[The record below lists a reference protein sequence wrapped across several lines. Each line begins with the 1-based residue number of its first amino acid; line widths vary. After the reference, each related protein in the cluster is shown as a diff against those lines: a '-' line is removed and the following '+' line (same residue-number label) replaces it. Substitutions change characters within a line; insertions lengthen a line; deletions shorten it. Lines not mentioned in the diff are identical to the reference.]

1 MTLTKEEVKEK
12 IKLKKVGGVWGI
24 SIPSDFV
31 SAKVELKIS
40 RKDKY
45 SKCKQAIQ
53 DSIKFAD
60 NSSKE
65 LGIRVGKAGDMDP
78 DHDNHIDLKTQY
90 RDSYTSDGVALV
102 NFAIGN
108 VSTNYSRENA
118 SEHTEEDILNINRND
133 TFYKFTRLEGLDE
146 DEQTKIDIQ
155 DYLKNGPNS
164 SNNWPSERADPV
176 IADSDQKLI
185 FHDNDDTDNNAE
197 MTFKSKDVEFNKKPS
212 LTKIEVQKRDGTFIS
227 QNISDDTGTTIK
239 IKVKP
244 NSTTGTFYQIDLT
257 VGSGDT
263 PNLVSSNRDGTDFY
277 ESKKAIFIRDN
288 CNDDNDDGTDF
299 KNTLI
304 FINSISEIVLTG
316 PDTNEDDEE
325 PVVEEEDGDPDPETE
340 PDPEPT
346 IITQPSGPGSCPR
359 RNETP
364 WTLPWGGTW
373 EPNYIPPCAAEPV
386 TADNPGGALSLT
398 RDPNNKK
405 RVVLSFSDISGTATG
420 RELREQLNLENST
433 PGRSLANK
441 LITLKVT
448 YSKTAGWAN
457 SLVMSADCS
466 DIRKPGGA
474 LESGGAPYSRPSV
487 SENHAEDAPN
497 VTNQVYYFY
506 NVDGSSTVDFVFDT
520 SNTDEP
526 SRCYFTGESVVTTGP
541 VTGNDENG
549 NPTLTYTETR
559 TCLPATGC
567 ITETYSQF
575 YRWPPCPVEAYVTKT
590 GGTTVS
596 AVFSDGHWDGA
607 NDQTITIE
615 WVAMRES
622 AIDIWAKDS
631 LNLQEAPFGIAKK
644 LRKFVW
650 VTSSTADNDD
660 NLGSVDGLSL
670 IDYHEHS
677 DKIRFRNPVTQTS
690 AINLAD
696 EGTSILELEG
706 HSGALLPGTIDTKIS
721 NAVAAGASLPIN
733 LSYY

>member
-1 MTLTKEEVKEK
+1 MALTKSEVKDQ

-53 DSIKFAD
+53 DSIRFAD
-60 NSSKE
+60 NSSNE
-65 LGIRVGKAGDMDP
+65 LGIRVGLAGDMDP
-78 DHDNHIDLKTQY
+78 DHDNHIDLKTDFD
-90 RDSYTSDGVALV
+90 DSYSSDGVALV

-108 VSTNYSRENA
+108 VSTNYSEDNA
-118 SEHTEEDILNINRND
+118 DEHTEEDTLNINRND
-133 TFYKFTRLEGLDE
+133 TFYKFTRLEGLDS
-146 DEQTKIDIQ
+146 DEKTKIDIQ
-155 DYLKNGPNS
+155 DYLKNGANS
-164 SNNWPSERADPV
+164 SNNWPSGRAAPV
-176 IADSDQKLI
+176 TADNDQKLI

-212 LTKIEVQKRDGTFIS
+212 LKKIRVQKRDGTYIS
-227 QNISDDTGTTIK
+227 QDISDDTSTTIK

-244 NSTTGTFYQIDLT
+244 NSATGTFYQLDLT
-257 VGSGDT
+257 IGSGET
-263 PNLVSSNRDGTDFY
+263 PNLTSSNRDGSDFY

-288 CNDDNDDGTDF
+288 CNDDNDDGTDY

-304 FINSISEIVLTG
+304 FIKSISEIVLDG
-316 PDTNEDDEE
+316 PDTNEEDEE
-325 PVVEEEDGDPDPETE
+325 PVVEEEVDDPDPEPE

-346 IITQPSGPGSCPR
+346 ILTESQGPGSCPR

-373 EPNYIPPCAAEPV
+373 GPNYIPTCAAEPV
-386 TADNPGGALSLT
+386 TVTNPGGALSLT

-405 RVVLSFSDISGTATG
+405 RVVLSFSDISGTETG
-420 RELREQLNLENST
+420 KELREQLNLKNST
-433 PGRSLANK
+433 PNRSLANK

-457 SLVMSADCS
+457 SLVMTASCS
-466 DIRKPGGA
+466 DIRKPDTT
-474 LESGGAPYSRPSV
+474 LVSGGAPYSRPSV
-487 SENHAEDAPN
+487 SEDHAEGDPN

-506 NVDGSSTVDFVFDT
+506 NVDGSSTIDFVFDT

-526 SRCYFTGESVVTTGP
+526 SRCYFTGESLVTTGP
-541 VTGNDENG
+541 VSGTDAEG

-559 TCLPATGC
+559 TCIPNPC

-575 YRWPPCPVEAYVTKT
+575 YQWPPCPVEAYVTKT

-622 AIDIWAKDS
+622 AIDIWANDS
-631 LNLQEAPFGIAKK
+631 LNLQEAPFGIAEK

-650 VTSSTADNDD
+650 LTSSTADDAE
-660 NLGSVDGLSL
+660 NLGAVDGLSL
-670 IDYHEHS
+670 IDYHKHS
-677 DKIRFRNPVTQTS
+677 DKIRFRNPVTRTS
-690 AINLAD
+690 AINLAND
-696 EGTSILELEG
+696 GTSILELEG